1 MMTYWA
7 IVGLSHALLYY
18 RESRARELRAAQLET
33 RLVAAQLTTLQ
44 QQLHPHFLFNTLHAI
59 SSLMHKDVNAA
70 DRVLI
75 QLSDLLRIT
84 LEHLGQQE
92 VTARCRARRAVE
104 VPRHRADAVRRSA
117 AWSASTSS
125 PRRWTAWCR
134 ACCCSRW
141 SRTPS
146 STAWPGRPGPG
157 TSTSGRGAT
166 GTSCVLEVRDDG
178 AGLTEDALTALQKG
192 IGVSTTRARL
202 QHLFGA
208 DYRFEFHRLA
218 QGLAVVVALPWR
230 HAGGAAQDAERAGR
244 FVSAHLTGVLNGQ
257 SPAAAWPP
265 LSNVLRDPVMK
276 KIKVLVADD
285 EPLARER
292 LTGLLSQEPDIE
304 VVGQARD
311 GEEAITAIHDDSPDL
326 VFLDVQMPQMNGFDV
341 IEAVG
346 TDKMPLVIFVTA
358 YDQHALKAFQ
368 VRALDYLLKPFDRER
383 FKDAL
388 QRARKQLERDENG
401 DLGRRLLALVKDL
414 RRDQP
419 KSDRLVV
426 KSGGRLFFLRTDE
439 IDWVEAAGNYVRLHV
454 GPASHLLR
462 ETMNAIEGRLD
473 PEKFFRIH
481 RSRIVNMER
490 IQELQPWLNGEYA
503 VLLRT
508 GTRLTLSRGYRE
520 KLQDRLGKAI

>member
-1 MMTYWA
+1 
-7 IVGLSHALLYY
+7 
-18 RESRARELRAAQLET
+18 
-33 RLVAAQLTTLQ
+33 
-44 QQLHPHFLFNTLHAI
+44 
-59 SSLMHKDVNAA
+59 
-70 DRVLI
+70 
-75 QLSDLLRIT
+75 
-84 LEHLGQQE
+84 
-92 VTARCRARRAVE
+92 
-104 VPRHRADAVRRSA
+104 
-117 AWSASTSS
+117 
-125 PRRWTAWCR
+125 
-134 ACCCSRW
+134 
-141 SRTPS
+141 
-146 STAWPGRPGPG
+146 
-157 TSTSGRGAT
+157 
-166 GTSCVLEVRDDG
+166 
-178 AGLTEDALTALQKG
+178 
-192 IGVSTTRARL
+192 
-202 QHLFGA
+202 
-208 DYRFEFHRLA
+208 
-218 QGLAVVVALPWR
+218 
-230 HAGGAAQDAERAGR
+230 
-244 FVSAHLTGVLNGQ
+244 
-257 SPAAAWPP
+257 
-265 LSNVLRDPVMK
+265 MK

-292 LTGLLSQEPDIE
+292 LSGLLSQEPDIE

-311 GEEAITAIHDDSPDL
+311 GEEAVTAIHDDSPDL
-326 VFLDVQMPQMNGFDV
+326 VFLDVQMPQMSGFDV

-346 TDKMPLVIFVTA
+346 SDKMPLVIFVTA

-388 QRARKQLERDENG
+388 SRARKQLERDENG

-462 ETMNAIEGRLD
+462 ETMNAIEWRLD

>member
-1 MMTYWA
+1 
-7 IVGLSHALLYY
+7 
-18 RESRARELRAAQLET
+18 
-33 RLVAAQLTTLQ
+33 
-44 QQLHPHFLFNTLHAI
+44 
-59 SSLMHKDVNAA
+59 
-70 DRVLI
+70 
-75 QLSDLLRIT
+75 
-84 LEHLGQQE
+84 
-92 VTARCRARRAVE
+92 
-104 VPRHRADAVRRSA
+104 
-117 AWSASTSS
+117 
-125 PRRWTAWCR
+125 
-134 ACCCSRW
+134 
-141 SRTPS
+141 
-146 STAWPGRPGPG
+146 
-157 TSTSGRGAT
+157 
-166 GTSCVLEVRDDG
+166 
-178 AGLTEDALTALQKG
+178 
-192 IGVSTTRARL
+192 
-202 QHLFGA
+202 
-208 DYRFEFHRLA
+208 
-218 QGLAVVVALPWR
+218 
-230 HAGGAAQDAERAGR
+230 
-244 FVSAHLTGVLNGQ
+244 
-257 SPAAAWPP
+257 
-265 LSNVLRDPVMK
+265 MK
-276 KIKVLVADD
+276 KIKVLVVDD

-292 LTGLLSQEPDIE
+292 LTTLLSQEPDVE
-304 VVGQARD
+304 LVGPARD

-346 TDKMPLVIFVTA
+346 SDKMPLVIFVTA

-383 FKDAL
+383 FTDAL
-388 QRARKQLERDENG
+388 QRARKQLERDETG

-419 KSDRLVV
+419 RSDRLVV